1 MKRILA
7 VFAISF
13 ALSGCSLLIENR
25 FFDEKHR
32 YMLAQDILINNG
44 RGGNGK
50 IPKGS
55 VIYEYLGP
63 GDTRSF
69 YVLFNL
75 NDASTF
81 RRMDSSERVLGVLE
95 AFDAEKNDK
104 P

>member
-1 MKRILA
+1 MLTQD
-7 VFAISF
+7 
-13 ALSGCSLLIENR
+13 LLI
-25 FFDEKHR
+25 D
-32 YMLAQDILINNG
+32 NG
-44 RGGNGK
+44 RGGSGK

-55 VIYEYLGP
+55 VIYEHLWR

-81 RRMDSSERVLGVLE
+81 RKMDSSERVLGVLE
-95 AFDAEKNDK
+95 AYDSENNDS